1 MQLNLKLTF
10 YWSSQVLHFNII
22 NQHQNQT
29 ISKANKKQH
38 TIGVYT
44 TGVHVKR
51 HRERK
56 RETKSLLRRSA
67 LHCKGEIDQ
76 ESIAKYLVERI
87 GARIGGRGKKC
98 LNFTCI
104 S

>member
-1 MQLNLKLTF
+1 MVPKQYEN
-10 YWSSQVLHFNII
+10 SII

-76 ESIAKYLVERI
+76 ESISRETVLIIANTNQ
-87 GARIGGRGKKC
+87 KKRKRKR
-98 LNFTCI
+98 NV
-104 S
+104 